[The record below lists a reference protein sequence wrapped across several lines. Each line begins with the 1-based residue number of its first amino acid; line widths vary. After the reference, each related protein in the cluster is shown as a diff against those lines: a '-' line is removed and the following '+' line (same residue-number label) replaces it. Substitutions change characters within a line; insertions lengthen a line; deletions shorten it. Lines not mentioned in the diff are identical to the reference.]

1 MSFLKQ
7 VLLTVVLV
15 ALTVWGLATYVP
27 ASHPMLDR
35 LGLLEPLGIE
45 AEAAVA
51 PQGGGGG
58 GQGGAGRGGGGP
70 VTVIAKAVEE
80 ASLYDEITTIGDGRA
95 LRSVAILP
103 EVAGTLSA
111 VNVQSGDYV
120 NEGDVLVTMDDG
132 SQQIELERA
141 RFVVEDAREALERVN
156 ALGGTVSRIQRSS
169 ATLALQT
176 AELDL
181 REAQLEIERRRI
193 VAPISGWL
201 GIIGH
206 TVGDQVTASTEI
218 AQIDDRS
225 EIVVEFRVPERFV
238 AQIEPGDAIRATPL
252 ARPQLELEG
261 RIAAVDNRVDADSRT
276 LRLQA
281 SLSNADDV
289 LRAGMAF
296 RINLSFTGD
305 PFPTIDPLAI
315 QWGSDGPFVWVIRD
329 GKATRQKIMILQR
342 NSDTVLVGGGLD
354 VGEQVVTEGMQNLR
368 PGTEVTVS
376 GDDAALKAS
385 APGVGTRG

>member
-1 MSFLKQ
+1 M
-7 VLLTVVLV
+7 VLV
-15 ALTVWGLATYVP
+15 AVAVWGLAAYVP

-35 LGLLEPLGIE
+35 LGVLERLGIE
-45 AEAAVA
+45 AEAAIA
-51 PQGGGGG
+51 PQGGG

-103 EVAGTLSA
+103 EVAGNLSA

-120 NEGDVLVTMDDG
+120 NEGDVLATMDDA

-156 ALGGTVSRIQRSS
+156 ALGGTVSRIQQSS

-181 REAQLEIERRRI
+181 REAQLEIERRKI

-201 GIIGH
+201 GIIAH
-206 TVGDQVTASTEI
+206 TVGDQVTPTTEI

-261 RIAAVDNRVDADSRT
+261 RITAIDNRVDSDSRT

-281 SLSNADDV
+281 SLANAEDV

-296 RINLSFTGD
+296 RITLSFTGD
-305 PFPTIDPLAI
+305 PFPSIDPLAI
-315 QWGSDGPFVWVIRD
+315 QWGSDGPFVWVIRE
-329 GKATRQKIMILQR
+329 GKAERQKIMIQQR
-342 NSDTVLVGGGLD
+342 NSDTVLVGGGLE

-376 GDDAALKAS
+376 GDDAALKGP
-385 APGVGTRG
+385 APGAVTRG

>member
-1 MSFLKQ
+1 MSLLKQ
-7 VLLTVVLV
+7 VLVTVVLV
-15 ALTVWGLATYVP
+15 AVAVWGLAAYVP

-35 LGLLEPLGIE
+35 LGLLERLGIE

-51 PQGGGGG
+51 TQGGGG
-58 GQGGAGRGGGGP
+58 QGRGGGGP
-70 VTVIAKAVEE
+70 VIVIAKAVEE

-103 EVAGTLSA
+103 EVAGNLSA

-120 NEGDVLVTMDDG
+120 NEGDILVTMDDA

-169 ATLALQT
+169 ATLAVQT

-181 REAQLEIERRRI
+181 REAQLEIERRKI
-193 VAPISGWL
+193 VAPIAGWL
-201 GIIGH
+201 GIIAH
-206 TVGDQVTASTEI
+206 TVGDQVTPTTEI

-238 AQIEPGDAIRATPL
+238 AQIEPGDGIRATPL

-261 RIAAVDNRVDADSRT
+261 RITAIDNRVDSDSRT

-281 SLSNADDV
+281 SLANADDM

-296 RINLSFTGD
+296 RITLSFTGD

-315 QWGSDGPFVWVIRD
+315 QWGSDGPFVWVIRE
-329 GKATRQKIMILQR
+329 GKAERQKIMIQQR
-342 NSDTVLVGGGLD
+342 NSDTVLVGGGLE

-368 PGTEVTVS
+368 PGTEVTVL
-376 GDDAALKAS
+376 GDDAALKGP
-385 APGVGTRG
+385 APGAVTRG